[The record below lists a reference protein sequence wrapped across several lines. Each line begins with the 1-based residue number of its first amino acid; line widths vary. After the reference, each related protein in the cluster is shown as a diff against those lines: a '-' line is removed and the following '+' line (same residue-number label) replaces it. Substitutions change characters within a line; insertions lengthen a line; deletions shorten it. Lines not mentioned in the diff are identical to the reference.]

1 MIYHRLS
8 GSTGETE
15 DFASSPLQSAGGN
28 HDLNRGCCCPGAGS
42 GVFPGV
48 GYSTGGWACLTGGVG
63 DGVGKTTGAGWA
75 GVGPMSGAAVGDGG
89 SFTGVA
95 VGIGLIKVV
104 GIGVDVAPTVG
115 VGTGVANIPEVG
127 ESLRIDPA
135 DLASGS
141 AGGSVA

>member
-1 MIYHRLS
+1 
-8 GSTGETE
+8 
-15 DFASSPLQSAGGN
+15 
-28 HDLNRGCCCPGAGS
+28 
-42 GVFPGV
+42 
-48 GYSTGGWACLTGGVG
+48 
-63 DGVGKTTGAGWA
+63 
-75 GVGPMSGAAVGDGG
+75 MSGAAVGDGG

-127 ESLRIDPA
+127 ESLGIDPA

-141 AGGSVA
+141 AGGKCRLKL